1 MTGRIISVGL
11 YTPDFHR
18 YPDQFVA
25 LTILGLSGAVSHDPS
40 AALYIDGKLVA
51 AAEEERFIRDKHAK
65 GRMPV
70 EAAKFC
76 LDFAGIKPAD
86 VDAVAIPFAPISLFE
101 KARWHY
107 AKRYWYAP
115 DRGIDAI
122 FNGNRRYRR
131 YRGRI
136 EGCLRELGF
145 DLNKTEIVPVEH
157 HLTHASSAYHC
168 SGFTEKTAILGID
181 GKGEYATTFFGYG
194 ENGRIHK
201 IKEFYDP
208 DSLGGLY
215 GAITEYLGFEMLDG
229 EYKVMGMA
237 PYGDPTR
244 YDFSRLAKFE
254 NGELVVNTDYVNVI
268 GLRRYKEKADGK
280 NKGYYFS
287 PKLIEWLGPMRHGDI
302 ADDPY
307 IHYAASMQ
315 KLFEDLS
322 LQMMDYY
329 LGDILRETGKLVF
342 AGGGALNVKLN
353 QKIIAR
359 PEVKELFVQ
368 PASGDA
374 GTAIGAASY
383 VSVQRGMPVE
393 KMEHVYLGPRYTNE
407 QIIAACEAHPEK
419 PQWQKVGAGGTAVP
433 QLIAKILADGNPVAW
448 FQGRLEFGPRALGG
462 RSILGCPSVAGVADR
477 INAQIKFRERWRP
490 FCPSMLDRVGPQM
503 LQSDHPA
510 PFMTFTFEVSEEW
523 KTRVPEVVH
532 EDGTSRAQV
541 LKRDYNPRYYDLMVE
556 LEKLTGNGVVLNT
569 SLNRRG
575 EPMICSPTDA
585 LNMFFGSDLQYLIME
600 DILVVKAPADRE

>member
-1 MTGRIISVGL
+1 M
-11 YTPDFHR
+11 P
-18 YPDQFVA
+18 
-25 LTILGLSGAVSHDPS
+25 LTVLGLSGSLSHDPS
-40 AALYIDGKLVA
+40 AALYIDGRLVA

-65 GRMPV
+65 GRMPF

-76 LDFAGIKPAD
+76 LDFAGIRPAD
-86 VDAVAIPFAPISLFE
+86 VDAVAIPFAPISLME
-101 KARWHY
+101 PARWHY

-115 DRGIDAI
+115 DRALDAI

-136 EGCLRELGF
+136 LGCLGQLGF
-145 DLNKTEIVPVEH
+145 DPAKVDLVPVEH

-201 IKEFYDP
+201 IREFYDP

-237 PYGDPTR
+237 PYGDPNK

-254 NGELVVNTDYVNVI
+254 DGELTIDTDYANVI
-268 GLRRYKEKADGK
+268 GLRRYKENG
-280 NKGYYFS
+280 KGYYFS
-287 PKLIEWLGPMRHGDI
+287 PKLIDWLGPRRQGDI

-315 KLFEDLS
+315 KLFEDLA
-322 LQMMDYY
+322 LRMLDHY
-329 LGDILRETGKLVF
+329 LGDILRETGRLAF

-353 QKIIAR
+353 QRIIAR
-359 PEVKELFVQ
+359 PDVRELFVQ
-368 PASGDA
+368 PASGDS
-374 GTAIGAASY
+374 GTAIGAATY
-383 VSVQRGMPVE
+383 VSVQRGVPVE
-393 KMEHVYLGPRYTNE
+393 KMEHVFLGPAYSNE
-407 QIIAACEAHPEK
+407 EIIAACERHPSK
-419 PQWQKVGAGGTAVP
+419 PAWQKIDEVP
-433 QLIAKILADGNPVAW
+433 QRIAKLLADGQPVAW
-448 FQGRLEFGPRALGG
+448 FQGRMEFGPRALGG
-462 RSILGCPSVAGVADR
+462 RSILGCPSVPGVADR

-490 FCPSMLDRVGPQM
+490 FCPSMLDTVGPQM
-503 LQSDHPA
+503 LGSDHPA
-510 PFMTFTFEVSEEW
+510 PFMTFTFPVTAEW
-523 KTRVPEVVH
+523 KSRVPEVVH

-541 LKRDYNPRYYDLMVE
+541 LKREFNPRYYDLMLE
-556 LEKLTGNGVVLNT
+556 MEKLTGNGVVLNT

-585 LNMFFGSDLQYLIME
+585 LDMFFGSDLRYLIME
-600 DILVVKAPADRE
+600 DVLVAK